1 MRTPLK
7 SMEQLM
13 PFATAGSL
21 SRRAQPVVPV
31 TPETTVSVAMERMT
45 QMEVGLV
52 VVLHG
57 DQLAGVVSE
66 RDCARAVVLRSQD
79 PRTTPVRDV
88 MTSSVY
94 TVRPDTRSR
103 SA

>member
-1 MRTPLK
+1 MQTPLK

-13 PFATAGSL
+13 PFATAGEL
-21 SRRAQPVVPV
+21 IAKKAQPVVPV

-66 RDCARAVVLRSQD
+66 RGLCTGGRAAVTGPAHD
-79 PRTTPVRDV
+79 
-88 MTSSVY
+88 
-94 TVRPDTRSR
+94 
-103 SA
+103 AGA